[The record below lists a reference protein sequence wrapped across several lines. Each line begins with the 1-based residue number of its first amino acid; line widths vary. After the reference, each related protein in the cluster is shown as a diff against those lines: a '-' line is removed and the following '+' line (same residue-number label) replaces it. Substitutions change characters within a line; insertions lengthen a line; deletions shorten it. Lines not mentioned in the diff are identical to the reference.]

1 MTDMIAQPTSRLNQ
15 TCVPAKTIENILV
28 KFIKTQC
35 PSLIVEGERDMKGV
49 LILRASNTGAQA
61 FNPET
66 NDYTAISMKWKL
78 QDYDVENV
86 IEVIKSKQYNPK
98 DIWKKFNLKFLIK

>member
-1 MTDMIAQPTSRLNQ
+1 MIAQPTSRLDQ
-15 TCVPAKTIENILV
+15 TRVPAKTIEQVLV

-49 LILRASNTGAQA
+49 LILRANNTGAQS

-66 NDYTAISMKWKL
+66 NDYTAISMRWKL

-86 IEVIKSKQYNPK
+86 INAIKSEQYDPK
-98 DIWKKFNLKFLIK
+98 NIWKKFNLKFLIK